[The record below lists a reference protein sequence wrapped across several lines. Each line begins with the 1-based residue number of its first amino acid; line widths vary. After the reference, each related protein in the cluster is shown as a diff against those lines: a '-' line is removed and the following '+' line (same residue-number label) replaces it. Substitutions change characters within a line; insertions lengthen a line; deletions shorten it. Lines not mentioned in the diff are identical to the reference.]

1 MKRIGFLIAFC
12 SLILTSVTSFSQ
24 TVPQP
29 LDTRKIYITSYFE
42 CPVYWN
48 DRLIAMLPRGTRAL
62 LILSTKE
69 WILVRYY
76 SRGRYITGWIPRR

>member
-1 MKRIGFLIAFC
+1 M
-12 SLILTSVTSFSQ
+12 
-24 TVPQP
+24 PQAA
-29 LDTRKIYITSYFE
+29 DTQKIYITSYFS

-48 DRLIAMLPRGTRAL
+48 ERLIAILPKGTRARL
-62 LILSTKE
+62 LFSTKE